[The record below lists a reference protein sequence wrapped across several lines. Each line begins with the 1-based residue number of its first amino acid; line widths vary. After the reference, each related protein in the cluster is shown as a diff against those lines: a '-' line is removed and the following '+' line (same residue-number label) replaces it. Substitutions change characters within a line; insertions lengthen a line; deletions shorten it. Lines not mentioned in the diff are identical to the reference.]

1 VQGHVAVAARET
13 TERLTIVLA
22 NTPPL
27 AGAPVQRF
35 QRWLE
40 ALYHKATLAMW
51 SADRYDAA
59 VDVVFAQLGSPEA
72 LLDSADDVAVLLV
85 DGQREL
91 RLDGSILGPY
101 AKQMRSGFVVAW
113 PDPAD
118 GPAPA
123 TERTPAVV
131 DQYKAVVLGG
141 TFDHIH
147 AGHKILLS
155 VACLLAT
162 ERVVCGVT
170 GAAAGRSLQWMVYCG
185 RSRRGLSRVLVVA
198 PARRAEDQLLKA
210 KKYAE
215 EMQGIDQRIASVVAF
230 MRRFRPAIQP
240 QVRCLAGRWTSSRE
254 RSNQAAPPLAPTD
267 ARLRQVVPIPDAFG
281 PSIVDTGL
289 EAIVVSRETL
299 AGGNAGRAC
308 SMRQNSPHQR
318 TVHGAH
324 SINRS

>member
-1 VQGHVAVAARET
+1 MATRRSRPSWYAANPHRTGGHNQSLTALQEGSQHGLPGEQRHVAVAARET

-22 NTPPL
+22 NTPHL

-59 VDVVFAQLGSPEA
+59 VDVVFAQLCSPDA
-72 LLDSADDVAVLLV
+72 LLDGADDVTLLLAAGLQEV
-85 DGQREL
+85 HLAGPV
-91 RLDGSILGPY
+91 LGPY
-101 AKQMRSGFVVAW
+101 GTKIRSSLVVAW
-113 PDPAD
+113 PDPAN
-118 GPAPA
+118 GPAPT
-123 TERTPAVV
+123 TERTPGVV

-170 GAAAGRSLQWMVYCG
+170 GAAATVSLVDSIVWPLTPGILCVP
-185 RSRRGLSRVLVVA
+185 VVA
-198 PARRAEDQLLKA
+198 AARRVEDRLLQA

-215 EMQGIDQRIASVVAF
+215 EMQGIDQRIASVEAF
-230 MRRFRPAIQP
+230 MQRFRPAIQP
-240 QVRCLAGRWTSSRE
+240 QARC
-254 RSNQAAPPLAPTD
+254 P
-267 ARLRQVVPIPDAFG
+267 
-281 PSIVDTGL
+281 
-289 EAIVVSRETL
+289 
-299 AGGNAGRAC
+299 
-308 SMRQNSPHQR
+308 
-318 TVHGAH
+318 
-324 SINRS
+324 